1 MARARQPT
9 FYNITRYPDV
19 GCYDQDFDEP
29 RIPAASE
36 IFTTCGRRA
45 AHPRHTPGSSDAT
58 RESTALLNKAVFE
71 ARIVWIPNWFATDDL
86 DDEGWMIYI

>member
-29 RIPAASE
+29 RVPAASE

-45 AHPRHTPGSSDAT
+45 AHPRHTPGSSDST
-58 RESTALLNKAVFE
+58 RESTALSNKACSKPESFGFP
-71 ARIVWIPNWFATDDL
+71 IGLQPTI
-86 DDEGWMIYI
+86 WMMKDG